1 MGENP
6 LCSTQPV
13 FHDWN
18 IAIIIQTLLGP
29 VSKGEEQML
38 GQKGADFFIQNQP
51 SNSKLSQDLSDQI
64 VVILVFYMLVMLCNV
79 SVLEAWRAESAET

>member
-1 MGENP
+1 
-6 LCSTQPV
+6 
-13 FHDWN
+13 
-18 IAIIIQTLLGP
+18 
-29 VSKGEEQML
+29 ML